1 MKLIHIN
8 ESVFNR
14 LLEDNRKPPFQT
26 FYEEVVKFIKEMF
39 KDPIGAIPS
48 ELLKSIGLHNGELR
62 KKLYDYGIITKDER
76 IDEPYDE
83 RTGLQQSRYYVKYDW
98 TEDVKSAMKDSK
110 RMNNPLKEKIRKLYN
125 SYFCLNESYHTPNGL
140 MLHNNELGNDL
151 NMRGDIDTM
160 LNSPLTMGVIS
171 DESAPT
177 YVKQATDIYN
187 NKINKNRKRY
197 EKEGKNS

>member
-14 LLEDNRKPPFQT
+14 LLEDNRRPPFQD
-26 FYEEVVKFIKEMF
+26 FYEDVVSFIGGIF
-39 KDPIGAIPS
+39 KDPIGAVPS
-48 ELLKSIGLHNGELR
+48 ERLKANGLHNGILR
-62 KKLYDYGIITKDER
+62 KMLYDYGIITKDER

-83 RTGLQQSRYYVKYDW
+83 TTGNKQSRYYVKYDL
-98 TEDVKSAMKDSK
+98 TDDVKSSLKDSQ

-125 SYFCLNESYHTPNGL
+125 KFFDVSEAYHTSKGV
-140 MLHNNELGNDL
+140 MLHDNELGNDL
-151 NMRGDIDTM
+151 NMRGEIDTM

-187 NKINKNRKRY
+187 NKLKNKHKI
-197 EKEGKNS
+197 

>member
-1 MKLIHIN
+1 
-8 ESVFNR
+8 
-14 LLEDNRKPPFQT
+14 
-26 FYEEVVKFIKEMF
+26 VVKFIKEMF

-83 RTGLQQSRYYVKYDW
+83 RTGRQQSRYYVKYDW

-125 SYFCLNESYHTPNGL
+125 SYFGLNESYHTPNGL
-140 MLHNNELGNDL
+140 MLHNNELCNDL
-151 NMRGDIDTM
+151 NMRGEIDTM